1 MYSLFIAEVVK
12 QMKIRH
18 INQRQLAE
26 AIGYPYANVRKFMCE
41 RYDSE
46 AIANAIAKYLEIER

>member
-1 MYSLFIAEVVK
+1 MYSLFIAEAVK

-26 AIGYPYANVRKFMCE
+26 AIGYPYASVRKFMCE

-46 AIANAIAKYLEIER
+46 AIANAIANYLNIER